1 MKDNIRQ
8 ILIISVLVLGM
19 YSWIIG
25 TVGAAEPTVVEIDYD
40 PQNPEVA
47 STVTFNATIN
57 GEDVSAV
64 HIIVQ
69 ECNEQVC
76 FIRHNIS
83 MNKVDTSEYQI
94 DVELTRD
101 DASIVKYNLKI
112 ESDGV
117 WYDFK
122 DDIKQ
127 FNLVPKTNG
136 DQTNGND
143 NTNGTPGFELIPIV
157 VSIVFVLFIHKI
169 KESDQNE
176 IKS

>member
-1 MKDNIRQ
+1 MKDKNRHVL
-8 ILIISVLVLGM
+8 LISILVLGM
-19 YSWIIG
+19 YSL
-25 TVGAAEPTVVEIDYD
+25 TVGMVAAADPSVVNIEYD

-47 STVTFNATIN
+47 STVTFRATVS
-57 GEDVSAV
+57 GEDITADQ
-64 HIIVQ
+64 IIVQ

-76 FIRHNIS
+76 FVKHNIS
-83 MNKVDTSEYQI
+83 MNKADTSEYQI

-157 VSIVFVLFIHKI
+157 VSIVFVLFIYKR
-169 KESDQNE
+169 KRS
-176 IKS
+176 K